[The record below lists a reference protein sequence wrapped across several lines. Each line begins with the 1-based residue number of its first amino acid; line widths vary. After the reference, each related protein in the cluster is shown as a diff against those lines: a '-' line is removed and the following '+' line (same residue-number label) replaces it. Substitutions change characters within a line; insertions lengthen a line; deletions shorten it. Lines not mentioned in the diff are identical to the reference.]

1 MPKFPRNELLKN
13 IFLVGNFFRSAL
25 VKQSRGRH
33 VGSRDHGKISVQDF
47 AVAIIKMNR
56 SIQFIF
62 GSAS

>member
-1 MPKFPRNELLKN
+1 MPKFPDNELLKN

-47 AVAIIKMNR
+47 AVAIIK
-56 SIQFIF
+56 
-62 GSAS
+62 